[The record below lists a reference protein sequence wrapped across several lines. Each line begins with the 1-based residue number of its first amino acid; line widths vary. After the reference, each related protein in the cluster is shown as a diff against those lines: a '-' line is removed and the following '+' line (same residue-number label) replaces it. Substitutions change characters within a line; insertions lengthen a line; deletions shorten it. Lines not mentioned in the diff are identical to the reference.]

1 MEDLSGKTAFITGAA
16 SGIGLA
22 IARSLAAAG
31 MKVVVADIEEA
42 ALARV
47 EEEFNASNREFLTLR
62 VDVTDRQAMADAA
75 AATIE
80 RFGKVHV
87 LVNNA
92 GVGVGGKL
100 DEMTYNDWDWV
111 LGVNLDGVVN
121 GLQSFLGLIESHGEG
136 GHIVNTASMAGH
148 LAVPGLGVYNASKFA
163 VVAISETL
171 RADLTGKE
179 IGVSVLCP
187 GVVDTS
193 IFESGRNR
201 PEELASDAAS
211 DNLMDAISSG
221 EEEASNRLAEIRARA
236 LDPAVVG
243 DMVLH
248 AIRENEMYVFTHP
261 EMEDAVQARNS
272 EMLDAF
278 QRWRQYRAERGL

>member
-1 MEDLSGKTAFITGAA
+1 MEDVRGKVAFVTGAA
-16 SGIGLA
+16 SGMGLA
-22 IARSLAAAG
+22 MARSFAAAG
-31 MKVVVADIEEA
+31 MKVVAADVEEA

-47 EEEFNASNREFLTLR
+47 EEEFAASNREIMTVK

-92 GVGVGGKL
+92 GVATGGAL

-121 GLQSFLGLIESHGEG
+121 GLQSFVDLIKSHGEG
-136 GHIVNTASMAGH
+136 GHIINTASIAGH

-171 RADLTGKE
+171 RNDLAEKD

-187 GVVDTS
+187 GLVDTN
-193 IFESGRNR
+193 IFDSGRNR
-201 PEELASDAAS
+201 PDTLKSETDS
-211 DNLMDAISSG
+211 DNLVATISDGSDS
-221 EEEASNRLAEIRARA
+221 EERLQEIRAIA
-236 LDPAVVG
+236 LDPSIVG

-248 AIRENEMYVFTHP
+248 AIRENEMYIFTHP
-261 EMEDAVQARNS
+261 EMEEPVS
-272 EMLDAF
+272 ERASSISDSFA
-278 QRWRQYRAERGL
+278 RWRAYRAEHGV

>member
-1 MEDLSGKTAFITGAA
+1 MEDVRGKVAFITGAA
-16 SGIGLA
+16 SGLGLA
-22 IARSLAAAG
+22 MVRSFAAAG
-31 MKVVVADIEEA
+31 MRVVAADIEEG
-42 ALARV
+42 ALAKV
-47 EEEFNASNREFLTLR
+47 EEEFAASNREIMTVKL
-62 VDVTDRQAMADAA
+62 DVTNRDAMAEAA

-80 RFGKVHV
+80 HFGKVHV

-111 LGVNLDGVVN
+111 LSVNLDGVIN
-121 GLQSFLGLIESHGEG
+121 GLQSFVGLIKKHGEG

-163 VVAISETL
+163 VVAISESL
-171 RADLTGKE
+171 RTDLADKD

-187 GVVDTS
+187 GLVDTN

-201 PEELASDAAS
+201 PDTLQSKTGSDSLVA
-211 DNLMDAISSG
+211 AISDGPDSSG
-221 EEEASNRLAEIRARA
+221 RLEEIRATA
-236 LDPAVVG
+236 LAPSVVG

-248 AIRENEMYVFTHP
+248 AIRENEMYIFTHP
-261 EMEDAVQARNS
+261 ELEESVNQRAAGISDSFA
-272 EMLDAF
+272 
-278 QRWRQYRAERGL
+278 RWRAYRADHDV

>member
-1 MEDLSGKTAFITGAA
+1 MEDVRGKVAFVTGAA
-16 SGIGLA
+16 SGMGLA
-22 IARSLAAAG
+22 IARSFAAAG
-31 MKVVVADIEEA
+31 MKVVAADVEEA

-47 EEEFNASNREFLTLR
+47 EKEFAASNREIMTVK
-62 VDVTDRQAMADAA
+62 VDVTDRAAMADAA

-92 GVGVGGKL
+92 GVATGGAL
-100 DEMTYNDWDWV
+100 DEMSYNDWDWV

-121 GLQSFLGLIESHGEG
+121 GLQSFVELIESHGEG
-136 GHIVNTASMAGH
+136 GHIINTASIAGH
-148 LAVPGLGVYNASKFA
+148 LAVPGLGIYNASKFA

-171 RADLTGKE
+171 RNDLAAKD

-187 GVVDTS
+187 GLVDTN
-193 IFESGRNR
+193 IFDSGRNR
-201 PEELASDAAS
+201 PDTLKSATES
-211 DNLMDAISSG
+211 DNLIATIADGPDSA
-221 EEEASNRLAEIRARA
+221 ERLQEIRAAA

-248 AIRENEMYVFTHP
+248 AIRENEMYIFTHP
-261 EMEDAVQARNS
+261 EMEEAVS
-272 EMLDAF
+272 ERAAGVSDSFA
-278 QRWRQYRAERGL
+278 RWREYRAEHGV